1 MIMAISMEDIMAQHN
16 KDNAEEQ
23 DPSNLLPSEL
33 QEFADTFSGKAANTL
48 PPHRKGVDHY
58 IKLEL
63 DKQPN
68 WTPRF
73 YRSTQ
78 EEMEE
83 VKR

>member
-1 MIMAISMEDIMAQHN
+1 MEDILAQHD

-23 DPSNLLPSEL
+23 DLSNLLPSKL

-48 PPHRKGVDHY
+48 PPHQKGVDHH
-58 IKLEL
+58 IKLEP

-68 WTPRF
+68 WTPCF
-73 YRSTQ
+73 YQSTQ
-78 EEMEE
+78 EEIEE